1 MELKSLLTEKRAT
14 ILKKWFD
21 LILDTYPADTSNFL
35 KKQKNQ
41 FANPVG
47 HTISEGIEGLL
58 DGLLEEADSD
68 KVSPFLDS
76 IIRVRAIQDFT
87 PSEAI
92 GFIFLLKQVIR
103 ESLYKEIREHQMY
116 DELLRLETRIDDLVR
131 ISFDVYMKCREQ
143 VYELKANEV
152 KKMTFRLLQRANLV
166 KEIQED

>member
-21 LILDTYPADTSNFL
+21 LILDTYPSDTSSFL

-47 HTISEGIEGLL
+47 HTISEGIEGLF

-92 GFIFLLKQVIR
+92 GFIFLLKKVIR
-103 ESLYKEIREHQMY
+103 ESLQKEIREHQTY
-116 DELLRLETRIDDLVR
+116 DELLRLESRIDDLVS

>member
-1 MELKSLLTEKRAT
+1 MELKSLLTEKRAA
-14 ILKKWFD
+14 ILRKWFD
-21 LILDTYPADTSNFL
+21 LIVDTYPSDASSFL

-47 HTISEGIEGLL
+47 HTISEGIEGLF

-68 KVSPFLDS
+68 RVSPFLDN

-92 GFIFLLKQVIR
+92 GFIFLLKKVIR
-103 ESLYKEIREHQMY
+103 ESLQKEIREHQMY
-116 DELLRLETRIDDLVR
+116 DELLRLESRIDDLVR

-143 VYELKANEV
+143 VYDLKANEV